1 MENEYMLE
9 KERLKQL
16 YSYQILDTDPELE
29 LDEITQLASL
39 ICGVPI
45 ALIGLVDKDRQ
56 WFKSTFGIAVSEI
69 PRKEA
74 FCHRLISEDIE
85 LLEIENTHADKRFE
99 NDPVVV
105 AASHIQFYAGVPL
118 KSPAGHVLGTLCVM
132 DTQPNKLSEDQK
144 KGLLL
149 LAKKATD
156 FLNTRRTLRDQKMH
170 IDLSASRLKQI
181 MDNVPGVVFQ
191 IRIASNLDFS
201 FDFLSKGIEDVHP
214 DIEQQCVVENPIKF
228 IDYIHP
234 EDKKEFLQT
243 VEKAANTLSSYKFT
257 FRIVWPNGQ
266 TKWFKLRAS
275 PKKIDNAII
284 LWFGTLL
291 DVSGIMEYESILE
304 QITFDIS
311 HVIRNPLTNLQGLST
326 VLKNE
331 DKLSEC
337 DLRNYAEMI
346 SIVIEELDIFTRKLD
361 QFYQLKIA
369 DHQSRV

>member
-1 MENEYMLE
+1 MLE
-9 KERLKQL
+9 KERLEEL

-74 FCHRLISEDIE
+74 FCHRLISEDLE
-85 LLEIENTHADKRFE
+85 LLEIENTHADERFKNE
-99 NDPVVV
+99 PVVA

-132 DTQPNKLSEDQK
+132 DTQPNILSEDQK

-156 FLNTRRTLRDQKMH
+156 FLNTRKTLRDQKMH

-181 MDNVPGVVFQ
+181 LDNVPGVVFQ
-191 IRIASNLDFS
+191 IKIAPNLDFN
-201 FDFLSKGIEDVHP
+201 FDFLSKGIEDIHS
-214 DIEQQCVVENPIKF
+214 DIDQLKILENPAILLN
-228 IDYIHP
+228 YLHP
-234 EDKKEFLQT
+234 EDKDEFLQT
-243 VEKAANTLSSYKFT
+243 LEKSASTLSHYKFT
-257 FRIVWPNGQ
+257 FRIVSQ
-266 TKWFKLRAS
+266 TGLIKWYKLRAT
-275 PKKIDNAII
+275 PKKSDNDSI

-311 HVIRNPLTNLQGLST
+311 HVIRSPLTNLQGLST
-326 VLKNE
+326 ILKTEEKLTE
-331 DKLSEC
+331 DN
-337 DLRNYAEMI
+337 LRNYADMI

-369 DHQSRV
+369 DHQARV